1 MKLIINFFIFF
12 TFLLIINS
20 CGNTSKK
27 STNVATQS
35 QSVEAIIK
43 RSGTKIPT
51 KTARQRDK
59 ALDDAQNRLRTG
71 GGLFGK
77 KPMTINDLFNKS
89 DNDNKQSIAS
99 IGLPINAILW
109 KSSLEVVSFMP
120 ISSADP
126 FAGIIITDW
135 YSLID
140 NPKERC
146 KLNIFINGAEL
157 STENLRVNTFCQI
170 LNDNLWVDG
179 GDMKENSR
187 KIEDAIFNKAKKIK
201 LSLN

>member
-20 CGNTSKK
+20 CGNNSKK
-27 STNVATQS
+27 STNVVAQS
-35 QSVEAIIK
+35 QSIEEIIK

-51 KTARQRDK
+51 TTARQRAK
-59 ALDDAQNRLRTG
+59 ALDDAQNRLKTG

-77 KPMTINDLFNKS
+77 KPMEINDLFKNS
-89 DNDNKQSIAS
+89 ENDNKQSVAS

-135 YSLID
+135 YSLVD
-140 NPKERC
+140 NSKERC
-146 KLNIFINGAEL
+146 KLNVFIKGVEL
-157 STENLRVNTFCQI
+157 NTENLQVNTFCQI
-170 LNDNLWVDG
+170 LNDNSWVDG
-179 GDMKENSR
+179 GNMKEQSR